1 MKTRRS
7 GTNVNVT
14 LNPERVKQ
22 WLAGK
27 QFPCP
32 TCGLGLPIR
41 ISRVN
46 KPYLVCTGCANQFF
60 VRGKVGIER
69 LTKLVE
75 SNQLITEAHSDGDS
89 PATLYNRLVHL
100 RSQREQLSNK
110 QGLILRDE
118 DL

>member
-1 MKTRRS
+1 
-7 GTNVNVT
+7 
-14 LNPERVKQ
+14 
-22 WLAGK
+22 
-27 QFPCP
+27 
-32 TCGLGLPIR
+32 
-41 ISRVN
+41 
-46 KPYLVCTGCANQFF
+46 VCTGCANQFF

-118 DL
+118 DLENAIRAVDNEIARVQGELAKMAGRG